1 MTQCN
6 QCYVISTFFINFNT
20 SSAAC
25 PQSHQSP
32 YWLCLSNVD
41 PGRSDPSGNTKY
53 KYSYKYII
61 YNIQIEIW
69 SPFRLVLLI
78 MSVIYILCFFIFL
91 LDPGI
96 SGVRSMCDEIFNTN
110 LWCQSQ
116 TMWQCK
122 WHHLES
128 KLITNPRSSNCWPNL
143 QQSK

>member
-53 KYSYKYII
+53 KYSYKYIM

-78 MSVIYILCFFIFL
+78 MSVICILCLFL
-91 LDPGI
+91 YFYRTQVYLGSDLCVMRYSIPTDDANWTI
-96 SGVRSMCDEIFNTN
+96 SGYLQVIP
-110 LWCQSQ
+110 LGGQ
-116 TMWQCK
+116 TY
-122 WHHLES
+122 
-128 KLITNPRSSNCWPNL
+128 N
-143 QQSK
+143 